1 MNLDRIKQ
9 IESRVLAAS
18 NLSEQ
23 EKADLLADLAALR
36 VEAEPL
42 AAGTSAAAQPVE
54 IAPYEGPLE
63 PVVNELTAS
72 VEGLEASHPRLTQLV
87 NRVAVVLSNM
97 GI

>member
-1 MNLDRIKQ
+1 MNLDRLKQ
-9 IESRVLAAS
+9 IESRVLAAP

-23 EKADLLADLAALR
+23 EKTDLLADLAALR
-36 VEAEPL
+36 TEAEPFS
-42 AAGTSAAAQPVE
+42 AGSSAAEQPAE

-72 VEGLEASHPRLTQLV
+72 VAGLEASHPRLTQLV